1 MSSSGRQKVAL
12 HAEFPT
18 VALITVSNHSVFL
31 QCSVGAGFADD
42 FSPWRM
48 LSSDTW
54 EMVAAAGLL
63 LSVVAGIVEGPWAA
77 VVFSLLYGSAVLSIL
92 RSW

>member
-1 MSSSGRQKVAL
+1 
-12 HAEFPT
+12 
-18 VALITVSNHSVFL
+18 
-31 QCSVGAGFADD
+31 
-42 FSPWRM
+42 M

-77 VVFSLLYGSAVLSIL
+77 VVFSLLYGSAMLGSKRWTGRARCCHCGPASPNVYPSSLVS
-92 RSW
+92 S